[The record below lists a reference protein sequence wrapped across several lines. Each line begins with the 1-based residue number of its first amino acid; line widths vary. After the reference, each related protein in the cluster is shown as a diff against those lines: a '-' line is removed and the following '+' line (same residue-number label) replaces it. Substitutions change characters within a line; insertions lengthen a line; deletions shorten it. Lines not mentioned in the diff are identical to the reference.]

1 MIRIEDTDQARS
13 SEESARGIL
22 EDLAWLGI
30 TWDDGPRLGEVGKD
44 ARPVGP
50 YFQAQRIGIYNQYL
64 EALVKAGRAYPAFES
79 NEELDAARKVAAA
92 KKATFKYPRPADVVL
107 GEFNAARWER
117 AQKGEPH
124 VVRFAMPPQGIAVKD
139 EVLGEVKFA
148 AGEVDDFV
156 IRKQDGFPT
165 YHFAVVVDDEL
176 MGVTHVMRAQE
187 HLINTP
193 KHVAMQAAMVR
204 LDNGAP
210 FRTPVYAHMPL
221 ICNPDGSKMS
231 KRDRDKTARRV
242 VAPLFSSRPA
252 TDTTDDL
259 LGLVEKWNA
268 VSKLAD
274 ATKQAR
280 AAILSELIGR
290 VPALTLAA
298 SGANEASTLVEANWP
313 ALAAASRPV
322 YSSHVRKFLGLLS
335 AIRSE
340 RFEAWLSDQSL
351 QLGKSVDEL
360 ADAFDVALPEIEVWD
375 FRKNG
380 YIPQAITNFLG
391 LLGWSTG
398 EKSADGKDVEKFDNA
413 YLASHFS
420 IDRIGKTSAK
430 FDRVKLL
437 SFNGD
442 SIAAM
447 SGGDFV
453 RELSAWAKEWE
464 PAFGAKLASLPAARM
479 DALVKMAKSRC
490 KTLRDAMKVMAFAL
504 VEDEAVEFD
513 AAAMVKAMAGNG
525 RGVLE
530 DFKAFIAEGA
540 VDVAAVDGWIKS
552 YAESKGLKMGDVA
565 QPIRVG
571 VTGSN
576 VSPPLGE
583 VVAVLGRESAV
594 RRVERC
600 LAKA

>member
-30 TWDDGPRLGEVGKD
+30 MWDDGPKLGEVGKD

-92 KKATFKYPRPADVVL
+92 KKATFKYPRPSDVVL

-193 KHVAMQAAMVR
+193 KHVAMQMAMVR
-204 LDNGAP
+204 LDNGAK

-221 ICNPDGSKMS
+221 ICNLDGSKMS
-231 KRDRDKTARRV
+231 KRDKAKAARKAMKDAMAKDAAITVERVAQAAGIDAKLLGDFVAAENDNLDVATV
-242 VAPLFSSRPA
+242 VAAHFKVL
-252 TDTTDDL
+252 
-259 LGLVEKWNA
+259 
-268 VSKLAD
+268 
-274 ATKQAR
+274 
-280 AAILSELIGR
+280 
-290 VPALTLAA
+290 
-298 SGANEASTLVEANWP
+298 
-313 ALAAASRPV
+313 
-322 YSSHVRKFLGLLS
+322 
-335 AIRSE
+335 
-340 RFEAWLSDQSL
+340 
-351 QLGKSVDEL
+351 
-360 ADAFDVALPEIEVWD
+360 LPEIEVWD

-442 SIAAM
+442 YIAAM
-447 SGGDFV
+447 SDGDFV

-513 AAAMVKAMAGNG
+513 SAAMVKAMAGNG
-525 RGVLE
+525 RSVLE
-530 DFKAFIAEGA
+530 DFKAFIAGGA

-600 LAKA
+600 LANA

>member
-22 EDLAWLGI
+22 DDLAWLGI
-30 TWDDGPRLGEVGKD
+30 TWDDGPRFGDVGKD
-44 ARPVGP
+44 SRAVGP
-50 YFQAQRIGIYNQYL
+50 YFQAQRVGIYNQYM
-64 EALVKAGRAYPAFES
+64 EALVKAGRAYPAFET
-79 NEELDAARKVAAA
+79 NEELDAARKAAAA

-107 GEFNAARWER
+107 GQYNAARWER

-124 VVRFAMPPQGIAVKD
+124 VMRFVMPPHGISVQDK
-139 EVLGEVKFA
+139 VLGEVKFA

-176 MGVTHVMRAQE
+176 MGVTDVMRAQE

-193 KHVAMQAAMVR
+193 KHVALQEAMER
-204 LDNGAP
+204 LDNGVK
-210 FRTPVYAHMPL
+210 FRTPTYAHMPL
-221 ICNPDGSKMS
+221 IFNPDGAKMS
-231 KRDRDKTARRV
+231 KRDKAKSARKAMKDAMAKDAANVTVERV
-242 VAPLFSSRPA
+242 AAAAGVDAKL
-252 TDTTDDL
+252 
-259 LGLVEKWNA
+259 
-268 VSKLAD
+268 LAD
-274 ATKQAR
+274 FVAGENDN
-280 AAILSELIGR
+280 LD
-290 VPALTLAA
+290 V
-298 SGANEASTLVEANWP
+298 
-313 ALAAASRPV
+313 AAA
-322 YSSHVRKFLGLLS
+322 
-335 AIRSE
+335 
-340 RFEAWLSDQSL
+340 
-351 QLGKSVDEL
+351 
-360 ADAFDVALPEIEVWD
+360 VAAHFKVLLPEIEVWD

-398 EKSADGKDVEKFDNA
+398 EKTADGKDLEKFDNA

-420 IDRIGKTSAK
+420 VERIGKKAAT

-442 SIAAM
+442 YIAGM
-447 SGGDFV
+447 SDKAFLD
-453 RELSAWAKEWE
+453 ELMVWARDWE
-464 PAFGAKLASLPAARM
+464 PAFAEQLRALPAARL
-479 DALVKMAKSRC
+479 DALVKMGRTRC
-490 KTLRDAMKVMAFAL
+490 KTLRDAVKVMSFAL

-513 AAAMVKAMAGNG
+513 AAARDKALAGSG
-525 RGVLE
+525 RAVLE
-530 DFKAFIAEGA
+530 DFKAFIGGGA

-552 YAESKGLKMGDVA
+552 YAEGKGLKMGDVA

-571 VTGSN
+571 VTGGT

-600 LAKA
+600 LSAQK

>member
-30 TWDDGPRLGEVGKD
+30 MWDDGPKLGEVGMD

-107 GEFNAARWER
+107 GEFNAARWGR

-193 KHVAMQAAMVR
+193 KHVAMQMAMTR
-204 LDNGAP
+204 LDNGAK

-221 ICNPDGSKMS
+221 ICNLDGSKMS
-231 KRDRDKTARRV
+231 KRDKAKAARKAMKDAMEGKV
-242 VAPLFSSRPA
+242 KGQVGNPPHA
-252 TDTTDDL
+252 T
-259 LGLVEKWNA
+259 VES
-268 VSKLAD
+268 VSAATGVDAKALAD
-274 ATKQAR
+274 FIAGENDN
-280 AAILSELIGR
+280 L
-290 VPALTLAA
+290 
-298 SGANEASTLVEANWP
+298 
-313 ALAAASRPV
+313 
-322 YSSHVRKFLGLLS
+322 
-335 AIRSE
+335 
-340 RFEAWLSDQSL
+340 
-351 QLGKSVDEL
+351 
-360 ADAFDVALPEIEVWD
+360 DVATAVAAHFNVLLPEIEVWD

-442 SIAAM
+442 YIAAM
-447 SGGDFV
+447 SDGDFV
-453 RELSAWAKEWE
+453 RELSAWAEEWE
-464 PAFGAKLASLPAARM
+464 PAFGAKLAALPASRM
-479 DALVKMAKSRC
+479 GALVKMAKSRC

-513 AAAMVKAMAGNG
+513 SAAMVKAMSGNG
-525 RGVLE
+525 RSVLE
-530 DFKAFIAEGA
+530 DFKAFIAGGA

>member
-22 EDLAWLGI
+22 DDLAWLGI
-30 TWDDGPRLGEVGKD
+30 TWDDGPRLGDIGKD
-44 ARPVGP
+44 SRAVGP
-50 YFQAQRIGIYNQYL
+50 YFQAQRVGIYNQYM
-64 EALVKAGRAYPAFES
+64 EALVKAGRAYPAFET
-79 NEELDAARKVAAA
+79 NEELDAARKAAAA
-92 KKATFKYPRPADVVL
+92 KKATFKYPRPTDVVL
-107 GEFNAARWER
+107 GQYNAARWER

-124 VVRFAMPPQGIAVKD
+124 VMRFVMPPHGISVQDK
-139 EVLGEVKFA
+139 VLGEVKFA

-176 MGVTHVMRAQE
+176 MGVTDVMRAQE

-193 KHVAMQAAMVR
+193 KHVALQEAMVR
-204 LDNGAP
+204 LDNGAK
-210 FRTPVYAHMPL
+210 FRTPTYAHMPL
-221 ICNPDGSKMS
+221 IFNPDGAKMS
-231 KRDRDKTARRV
+231 KRDKAKSARKAMKDAMAKDAANVTVERV
-242 VAPLFSSRPA
+242 A
-252 TDTTDDL
+252 
-259 LGLVEKWNA
+259 
-268 VSKLAD
+268 
-274 ATKQAR
+274 
-280 AAILSELIGR
+280 
-290 VPALTLAA
+290 AA
-298 SGANEASTLVEANWP
+298 SGVDAKTLADFMAGENDNLDV
-313 ALAAASRPV
+313 AAA
-322 YSSHVRKFLGLLS
+322 
-335 AIRSE
+335 
-340 RFEAWLSDQSL
+340 
-351 QLGKSVDEL
+351 
-360 ADAFDVALPEIEVWD
+360 VAAHFKVLLPEIEVWD

-398 EKSADGKDVEKFDNA
+398 EKQADGKDLEKFDNA

-420 IDRIGKTSAK
+420 IERIGKKAAT

-442 SIAAM
+442 YIAGM
-447 SGGDFV
+447 SDKAFLD
-453 RELSAWAKEWE
+453 ELMVWARDWE
-464 PAFGAKLASLPAARM
+464 PAFAEQLRALPASRL
-479 DALVKMAKSRC
+479 DALVKMGRTRC
-490 KTLRDAMKVMAFAL
+490 KTLRDAVKVMSFAL

-513 AAAMVKAMAGNG
+513 SAAMAKALAGNG
-525 RGVLE
+525 RAVLE
-530 DFKAFIAEGA
+530 DFKAFIGGGA

-552 YAESKGLKMGDVA
+552 YAEGKGLKMGDVA

-571 VTGSN
+571 VTGGT

-600 LAKA
+600 LSSQK